1 MYSIVDKESGEVIRS
16 GSDTLRK
23 KIDIDNGYIMF
34 FHNGLE
40 IFTDLWKTDQ
50 KIYYELC
57 FEYGYCDSFSITA
70 TFKQKLCTDIEVGTS
85 SLTKA
90 ISRLVESGLLL
101 RLEKRGEY
109 RINILYSY
117 MGNLKDREKYLIRNR
132 LI

>member
-1 MYSIVDKESGEVIRS
+1 MYSIVDKESGEIIRS
-16 GSDTLRK
+16 GSDTLKR

-57 FEYGYCDSFSITA
+57 FEYGYSDSFSITA
-70 TFKQKLCTDIEVGTS
+70 TFKQKLCNDIEVGIS
-85 SLTKA
+85 SVTKA

-101 RLEKRGEY
+101 RLETRGEY

-117 MGNLKDREKYLIRNR
+117 MGNLKDREKYLIRHK